1 MTIENQW
8 GKKSEGSNEKPADLS
23 NLHVYML
30 GKDNNKPAPTDLKA
44 VNNGENVL
52 PSLNIVATT
61 EFDKDNVKGHVIKDE
76 QGHVLFSKNSRE
88 TSFINYDE
96 KGNLTSISSV
106 DKNGETTV
114 LTKTGDNKFHLVK
127 RKASADDSVSGEIIE
142 DSEVSDVKVDEN
154 GLYTYSKS

>member
-1 MTIENQW
+1 MENQW

-23 NLHVYML
+23 NLHVYVL
-30 GKDNNKPAPTDLKA
+30 GKDNKPTPTENMKA
-44 VNNGENVL
+44 VSNGENVL

-96 KGNLTSISSV
+96 KGNLTSITSV

-127 RKASADDSVSGEIIE
+127 RKASADDSVSGDTIE
-142 DSEVSDVKVDEN
+142 DTEVSDLNVDEN